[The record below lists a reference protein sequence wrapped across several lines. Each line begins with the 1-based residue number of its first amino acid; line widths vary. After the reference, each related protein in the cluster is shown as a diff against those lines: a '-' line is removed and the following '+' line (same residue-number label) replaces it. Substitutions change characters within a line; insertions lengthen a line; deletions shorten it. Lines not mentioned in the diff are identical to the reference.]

1 MHLQCPDKWLPLFM
15 RQQLQ
20 LITMELLYNVMKN
33 DSKEMLSID
42 ISRFIKLSTTDKA
55 VIKSLV
61 VKF

>member
-1 MHLQCPDKWLPLFM
+1 MPLFM